1 MRRPLFP
8 DERILPQNIKIIDV
22 QNSSKDG
29 IKYGDTYKF
38 KIQAVEGYE
47 ISDIIVKVKKL
58 GEEIELTGEEV
69 DGEVIYEIEKIKEDI
84 EIIVT
89 ANIEK
94 IEDTDTAI
102 KDTNELNVNIEG
114 SDKENNNDKSVKK
127 LDINE

>member
-1 MRRPLFP
+1 M
-8 DERILPQNIKIIDV
+8 
-22 QNSSKDG
+22 
-29 IKYGDTYKF
+29 
-38 KIQAVEGYE
+38 
-47 ISDIIVKVKKL
+47 

-114 SDKENNNDKSVKK
+114 F
-127 LDINE
+127 

>member
-1 MRRPLFP
+1 MVIHINL
-8 DERILPQNIKIIDV
+8 
-22 QNSSKDG
+22 
-29 IKYGDTYKF
+29 KYKQL
-38 KIQAVEGYE
+38 KGYE